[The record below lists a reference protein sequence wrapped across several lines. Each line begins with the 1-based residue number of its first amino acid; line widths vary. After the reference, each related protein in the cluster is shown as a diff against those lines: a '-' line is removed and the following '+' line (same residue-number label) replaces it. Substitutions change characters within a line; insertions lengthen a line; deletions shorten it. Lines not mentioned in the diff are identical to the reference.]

1 MRLIDA
7 DNLKYRLKYFDNY
20 RGLSTE
26 DIYRIIDDCDAVDT
40 LIISENA
47 TNGFSPE
54 DISDAQ
60 TIDAVVIPKDAT
72 NGDVIKLVFPNI
84 EIADTEVLKHV
95 YTSVPYGELVGA
107 NIDCMRDWWN
117 ARYTTD
123 RPTCEDCH
131 NFGTVNC
138 SETYREP
145 CKNDV
150 CETFER
156 R

>member
-7 DNLKYRLKYFDNY
+7 DELHAYEICMVEEICACSGFTQD
-20 RGLSTE
+20 
-26 DIYRIIDDCDAVDT
+26 DIN
-40 LIISENA
+40 S
-47 TNGFSPE
+47 
-54 DISDAQ
+54 AQ
-60 TIDAVVIPKDAT
+60 TVDAVVIPKNAT

-145 CKNDV
+145 SKNDDV

>member
-7 DNLKYRLKYFDNY
+7 DKVLKCKTHGY
-20 RGLSTE
+20 
-26 DIYRIIDDCDAVDT
+26 ID
-40 LIISENA
+40 LITDRSEEVVRVRA
-47 TNGFSPE
+47 IE
-54 DISDAQ
+54 HAQ
-60 TIDAVVIPKDAT
+60 TIDAVVIPKGAT

-145 CKNDV
+145 CKNDDV